1 VAVSRI
7 INRPFAVARALMRER
22 RGNVAIT
29 FAVAA
34 FPIMLAAGVAVDYSA
49 ANRSKASLDS
59 FADAAVLAVTAQ
71 SAMSMT
77 AAAAQT
83 RAVDYFNAEALTLKR
98 GTVLTVTATVTD
110 SSSGR
115 AAQVKYTA
123 QVPTTIAAI
132 AGMQNIN
139 IAGSSSG
146 ASAVP
151 TYIDFYLLLDN
162 SPSMGVGATPT
173 DVSKM
178 VANTSDQCAFA
189 CHQMDVSPNDY
200 YGLAKTLG
208 VTTRIDVVR
217 TATQQLMDTA
227 TSTQTVS
234 GQFRSAIYTFGASA
248 QTKGLTRIF
257 SLSSSLSSAKTAA
270 SAVDLMTVPYQNYAS
285 DTDTNFDTIFPA
297 LNNEIATPGDGVSA
311 ANPQKVVFFVSDG
324 VNDAAGITCSRSTT
338 AGQDPQTGTNY
349 TRCQEPIKASLCT
362 ALKDRGIKVAVL
374 YTTYLA
380 LPTNGWYMSW
390 IDPFNQGPY
399 GPSPNSQIAKNMESC
414 ASPGYYF
421 EVSPTDGISQ
431 AMTALFQKVV
441 QAARLTK

>member
-1 VAVSRI
+1 MPIRHPITAVRSLLK
-7 INRPFAVARALMRER
+7 ARS
-22 RGNVAIT
+22 GNVAVT

-34 FPIMLAAGVAVDYSA
+34 FPVILMVGAAVDYSA
-49 ANRSKASLDS
+49 ANRSKAVLDS

-71 SAMSMT
+71 SAMSLT

-83 RAVDYFNAEALTLKR
+83 KAVDYFNAEALTLKR
-98 GTVLTVTATVTD
+98 GTVSTVTAVVTD
-110 SSSGR
+110 STAGR
-115 AAQVKYTA
+115 KAQLNYTA
-123 QVPTTIAAI
+123 QVPTSIAAI
-132 AGMQNIN
+132 AGIQNIN

-162 SPSMGVGATPT
+162 SPSMGVGATPA

-178 VANTSDQCAFA
+178 VANTADQCAFA

-200 YGLAKTLG
+200 YGLAKKLG

-227 TSTQTVS
+227 TATQTVS

-248 QTKGLTRIF
+248 QNKGLTRIF

-270 SAVDLMTVPYQNYAS
+270 SAIDLMTVPYQNYAS
-285 DTDTNFDTIFPA
+285 DMDTNFDNVFPS

-324 VNDAAGITCSRSTT
+324 VNDAANITCSRSTT

-349 TRCQEPIKASLCT
+349 TRCQEPIKPALCK
-362 ALKDRGIKVAVL
+362 ALKDRGITVAVL

-380 LPTNGWYMSW
+380 LPTNSWYMSW
-390 IDPFNQGPY
+390 IDPFNQGPF
-399 GPSPNSQIAKNMESC
+399 GPSPNSQIAANMQSC

>member
-1 VAVSRI
+1 MPIRHPITAVRSLLK
-7 INRPFAVARALMRER
+7 ARS
-22 RGNVAIT
+22 GNVAVT

-34 FPIMLAAGVAVDYSA
+34 FPVILMVGAAVDYSA
-49 ANRSKASLDS
+49 ANRSKAVLDS

-71 SAMSMT
+71 SAMSLT

-83 RAVDYFNAEALTLKR
+83 KAVDYFNAEALTLKR
-98 GTVLTVTATVTD
+98 GTVSTVTAVVTD
-110 SSSGR
+110 STAGR
-115 AAQVKYTA
+115 KAQLNYTA
-123 QVPTTIAAI
+123 QVPTSIAAI
-132 AGMQNIN
+132 AGIQNIN

-162 SPSMGVGATPT
+162 SPSMGVGATPA

-178 VANTSDQCAFA
+178 VANTADQCAFA

-200 YGLAKTLG
+200 YGLAKKLG

-227 TSTQTVS
+227 TATQTVS

-248 QTKGLTRIF
+248 QNKGLTRIF

-270 SAVDLMTVPYQNYAS
+270 SAIDLMTVPYQNYAS
-285 DTDTNFDTIFPA
+285 DTDTNFDNVFPS

-324 VNDAAGITCSRSTT
+324 VNDAANITCSRSTT

-349 TRCQEPIKASLCT
+349 TRCQEPIKPALCK
-362 ALKDRGIKVAVL
+362 ALKDRGITVAVL

-380 LPTNGWYMSW
+380 LPTNSWYMSW
-390 IDPFNQGPY
+390 IDPFNQGPF
-399 GPSPNSQIAKNMESC
+399 GPSPNSQIAANMQSC

>member
-1 VAVSRI
+1 MPIRHPITAVRSLLK
-7 INRPFAVARALMRER
+7 ARS
-22 RGNVAIT
+22 GNVAVT

-34 FPIMLAAGVAVDYSA
+34 FPVILMVGAAVDYSA
-49 ANRSKASLDS
+49 ANRSKAVLDS

-71 SAMSMT
+71 SAMSLT

-83 RAVDYFNAEALTLKR
+83 KAVDYFNAEALTLKR
-98 GTVLTVTATVTD
+98 GTVSTVTAVVTD
-110 SSSGR
+110 STAGR
-115 AAQVKYTA
+115 KAQLNYTA
-123 QVPTTIAAI
+123 QVPTSIAAI
-132 AGMQNIN
+132 AGIQNIN

-162 SPSMGVGATPT
+162 SPSMGVGATPA

-178 VANTSDQCAFA
+178 VANTADQCAFA

-200 YGLAKTLG
+200 YGLAKKLG

-227 TSTQTVS
+227 TATQTVS

-248 QTKGLTRIF
+248 QNKGLTRIF

-270 SAVDLMTVPYQNYAS
+270 SAIDLMTVPYQNYAS
-285 DTDTNFDTIFPA
+285 DMDTNFDNVFPS

-324 VNDAAGITCSRSTT
+324 VNDAANITCSRSTT

-349 TRCQEPIKASLCT
+349 TRCQEPIKPALCK
-362 ALKDRGIKVAVL
+362 ALKDRGITVAVL

-380 LPTNGWYMSW
+380 LPTNSWYVSW
-390 IDPFNQGPY
+390 IDPFNKGPF
-399 GPSPNSQIAKNMESC
+399 GPSPNSQIAANMQSC

>member
-1 VAVSRI
+1 MPIRHPITAVRSLLK
-7 INRPFAVARALMRER
+7 ARS
-22 RGNVAIT
+22 GNVAVT

-34 FPIMLAAGVAVDYSA
+34 FPVILMVGAAVDYSA
-49 ANRSKASLDS
+49 ANRSKAVLDS

-71 SAMSMT
+71 SAMSLT

-83 RAVDYFNAEALTLKR
+83 KAVDYFNAEALTLKR
-98 GTVLTVTATVTD
+98 GTVSTVTAVVTD
-110 SSSGR
+110 STAGR
-115 AAQVKYTA
+115 KAQLNYTA
-123 QVPTTIAAI
+123 QVPTSIAAI
-132 AGMQNIN
+132 AEIQNIN

-162 SPSMGVGATPT
+162 SPSMGVGATPA

-178 VANTSDQCAFA
+178 VANTADQCAFA

-200 YGLAKTLG
+200 YGLAKKLG

-227 TSTQTVS
+227 TATQTVS

-248 QTKGLTRIF
+248 QNKGLTRIF

-270 SAVDLMTVPYQNYAS
+270 SAIDLMTVPYQNYAS
-285 DTDTNFDTIFPA
+285 DTDTNFDNVFPS

-324 VNDAAGITCSRSTT
+324 VNDAANITCSRSTT

-349 TRCQEPIKASLCT
+349 TRCQEPIKPALCK
-362 ALKDRGIKVAVL
+362 ALKDRGITVAVL

-380 LPTNGWYMSW
+380 LPTNSWYMSW
-390 IDPFNQGPY
+390 IDPFNQGPF
-399 GPSPNSQIAKNMESC
+399 GPSPNSQIAANMQSC